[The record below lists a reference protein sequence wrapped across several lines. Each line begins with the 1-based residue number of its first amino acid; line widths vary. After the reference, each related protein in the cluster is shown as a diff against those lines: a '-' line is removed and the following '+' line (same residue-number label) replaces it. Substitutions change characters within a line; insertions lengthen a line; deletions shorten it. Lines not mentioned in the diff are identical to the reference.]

1 MSLAESLRP
10 RHPLGADKVRRR
22 KEEAADLLVD
32 RFLHPDFSQIQ
43 TVSSAGVECS

>member
-1 MSLAESLRP
+1 MSPAESLGP
-10 RHPLGADKVRRR
+10 RHPLGAGKVRHS
-22 KEEAADLLVD
+22 KEEAADLLAD